1 MMRQAISPRLAMS
14 SFRIIGTSHPEHAEA
29 RLLDRGVECSGEAE
43 GQNLPCPGGMND
55 AIVPESRGSIER
67 VALLLEPVENRLL
80 EAGLLICT
88 PPLSSALT
96 RLAPHAPQSAV
107 PPRPAQ
113 HGDTA
118 ARP

>member
-1 MMRQAISPRLAMS
+1 MRRAVRMMRQAISPRLAMS

-67 VALLLEPVENRLL
+67 VALLLEPVEYRLL
-80 EAGLLICT
+80 EGGLLLGT
-88 PPLSSALT
+88 PRLAATLQ
-96 RLAPHAPQSAV
+96 RLAPPGPQY
-107 PPRPAQ
+107 
-113 HGDTA
+113 A
-118 ARP
+118 ARDRKRVG